1 MAEKRRPVLQGEY
14 KLVSVLETVGDSI
27 IYRSQSVSHSER
39 VYAIRE
45 FKLEGYEAPEKRAM
59 VSSYFQPIA
68 QGYMD
73 FIDPCLT
80 SLRDF
85 FILNG
90 YIYFVFD
97 YVPGRRLSEYF
108 RARQRPFPENLAL
121 DIAYK
126 VAKALETLH
135 SSKPVKFFADM
146 SMSNIILASNGY
158 AMLTDYG
165 LGKLLVDLPVD
176 APRMGTIGYAA
187 PEQYGLAGIVS
198 QSTDIYGLGVL
209 MHQMVTYI
217 DPVDHPGKLAPIADV
232 NPAISDEYI
241 KIVRTATRTD
251 PKKRFLS
258 AADMAAA
265 IRSISPDRGKSYKV
279 LKRDLW
285 GEFVASLK
293 APFTSAK

>member
-85 FILNG
+85 FIENG

-126 VAKALETLH
+126 VAKALEALH

-158 AMLTDYG
+158 TMLTDYG

-217 DPVDHPGKLAPIADV
+217 DPVDHPGKLAPIAGV

-265 IRSISPDRGKSYKV
+265 IRSISPGRGKSYKV

>member
-1 MAEKRRPVLQGEY
+1 MAEERRPILQGEY
-14 KLVSVLETVGDSI
+14 KLVSVIETVGDSTV
-27 IYRSQSVSHSER
+27 YRSQSVSHSER
-39 VYAIRE
+39 VYAVRE

-59 VSSYFQPIA
+59 ISSYFQPIA

-73 FIDPCLT
+73 FVDPCLT

-85 FILNG
+85 FIENG

-135 SSKPVKFFADM
+135 ACKPIKFFADM
-146 SMSNIILASNGY
+146 SISNIILASNGY
-158 AMLTDYG
+158 VMLTDYG
-165 LGKLLVDLPVD
+165 LGKLLADLPVD
-176 APRMGTIGYAA
+176 APRMGTVGYAA

-198 QSTDIYGLGVL
+198 QATDIYGLGVL
-209 MHQMVTYI
+209 MHQLVTYI
-217 DPVDHPGKLAPIADV
+217 DPVLHPGKLAPIAEV
-232 NPAISDEYI
+232 NPAVSDEYI
-241 KIVRTATRTD
+241 KIVRNATRTD
-251 PKKRFLS
+251 PKKRFVS

-265 IRSISPDRGKSYKV
+265 IRSISPNRGKSYKV
-279 LKRDLW
+279 LKRDLLAD
-285 GEFVASLK
+285 FIASLK
-293 APFTSAK
+293 APFTTPK

>member
-85 FILNG
+85 FIENG

-97 YVPGRRLSEYF
+97 YVPGRRLSEYL

-146 SMSNIILASNGY
+146 SMANIILASNGY

-165 LGKLLVDLPVD
+165 LGKLLIDLPVD

-265 IRSISPDRGKSYKV
+265 IRSISPGRGKSYKV
-279 LKRDLW
+279 LKRDFW

-293 APFTSAK
+293 APFTGAK

>member
-1 MAEKRRPVLQGEY
+1 MAEERRPILQGEY

-85 FILNG
+85 FIENG
-90 YIYFVFD
+90 YVYFVFD
-97 YVPGRRLSEYF
+97 YIPGRRLSEYF

-135 SSKPVKFFADM
+135 SCKPVKFFADM

-165 LGKLLVDLPVD
+165 LGKLLVELPVD

-217 DPVDHPGKLAPIADV
+217 DPVDHPGKLAPIAEV

-241 KIVRTATRTD
+241 KIVRMATRTD

-265 IRSISPDRGKSYKV
+265 IRSISPGRGKSYKV

-285 GEFVASLK
+285 GDFIASLK
-293 APFTSAK
+293 APFTGSK

>member
-1 MAEKRRPVLQGEY
+1 MAEERRPILQGEY

-85 FILNG
+85 FIENG

-241 KIVRTATRTD
+241 KIVHMATRTD

-258 AADMAAA
+258 AADMAAT
-265 IRSISPDRGKSYKV
+265 IRSISPGRGKSYKV

-285 GEFVASLK
+285 GEFLASLK
-293 APFTSAK
+293 APFTGAK

>member
-1 MAEKRRPVLQGEY
+1 MAEERRPILQGEY
-14 KLVSVLETVGDSI
+14 KLISVLETVGDST

-39 VYAIRE
+39 VYAVRE

-59 VSSYFQPIA
+59 ISSYFQPIA

-85 FILNG
+85 FIENG

-135 SSKPVKFFADM
+135 ACKPIKFFADM
-146 SMSNIILASNGY
+146 SISNIVLASNGY

-176 APRMGTIGYAA
+176 APRMGTVGYAA

-217 DPVDHPGKLAPIADV
+217 DPTLNPGKLAPIAEV

-241 KIVRTATRTD
+241 QIVRTATRTD

-265 IRSISPDRGKSYKV
+265 IRSISPNRGKSYKV
-279 LKRDLW
+279 LKRDLLA
-285 GEFVASLK
+285 EFIASLK
-293 APFTSAK
+293 APFTTAK

>member
-1 MAEKRRPVLQGEY
+1 MAEERRPILQGEY

-85 FILNG
+85 FIENG

-97 YVPGRRLSEYF
+97 YIPGRRLSEYF

-135 SSKPVKFFADM
+135 TCKPVKFFADM

-165 LGKLLVDLPVD
+165 LGKLLVELPVD

-217 DPVDHPGKLAPIADV
+217 DPVDHPGKLAPIAEV

-241 KIVRTATRTD
+241 KIVRMATRTD

-265 IRSISPDRGKSYKV
+265 IRSITPGRGKSYKV

-285 GEFVASLK
+285 GEFIASLK
-293 APFTSAK
+293 APFTGNK

>member
-85 FILNG
+85 FIENG

-146 SMSNIILASNGY
+146 SMSNI
-158 AMLTDYG
+158 
-165 LGKLLVDLPVD
+165 
-176 APRMGTIGYAA
+176 
-187 PEQYGLAGIVS
+187 
-198 QSTDIYGLGVL
+198 GLGVL

>member
-85 FILNG
+85 FIENG

-258 AADMAAA
+258 AADMAVA
-265 IRSISPDRGKSYKV
+265 IRSISPGRGKSYKV

>member
-85 FILNG
+85 FIENG

-126 VAKALETLH
+126 VAKALGTLH

-158 AMLTDYG
+158 TMLTDYG

-176 APRMGTIGYAA
+176 APRMVTIGYAA

-217 DPVDHPGKLAPIADV
+217 DPVDHPGKLAPIVGV

-265 IRSISPDRGKSYKV
+265 IRSISPGRGKSYKV

>member
-1 MAEKRRPVLQGEY
+1 
-14 KLVSVLETVGDSI
+14 
-27 IYRSQSVSHSER
+27 
-39 VYAIRE
+39 
-45 FKLEGYEAPEKRAM
+45 M

-85 FILNG
+85 FIENG